1 MRIEEEYKK
10 TGYFWLPGEEANK
23 IPGVLS
29 INEGGKIELEIV
41 GHFEESIKS
50 LREDNDD
57 IIRIIGYVEKDGL
70 VTLDHCFYTNKN
82 ITFGGISKSKIYVQ
96 RVLSGAAW
104 DKDEPLTFNTFYFSV
119 DCLDEWVGISGI
131 NVDRDWDNKTT
142 KITYTPPEKIRFPL
156 NNGMELEINFA
167 YTLPGFPIIKEAKI
181 TQSAYFT
188 LKSKELCELQEFT
201 GVAFKIV
208 NLMCFAMDDIVS
220 IKKVSATSPEIVRE
234 GHDNE
239 NHPVSVKIYYQ
250 SLPYSEKTPKR
261 NWRDMLFHYRIIEDN
276 AQQVF
281 NNWLN
286 AYEYLQPAFSL
297 YFSSKT
303 GAQKYLDGKFLALAQ
318 GLETYHRRTSDEKL
332 MEVEKFDS
340 LVNKILQSC
349 PDENIEWL
357 KGRLTHGNEISL
369 SRRLKRIIEPFKE
382 HLGTSKDRGKLLIKI
397 VDTRNYL
404 THYSENLESK
414 TAKGRNL
421 FILCMRMEA
430 IFILHFLNVVGF
442 SISEVKNTIDNCY
455 SLKQKLREI

>member
-10 TGYFWLPGEEANK
+10 TGYFWLPGEEARK

-29 INEGGKIELEIV
+29 INEGGKIELEII
-41 GHFEESIKS
+41 GHFNESIEN
-50 LREDNDD
+50 LREDNN
-57 IIRIIGYVEKDGL
+57 IIRIIGHVEKDGL
-70 VTLDHCFYTNKN
+70 VTLDHCFYINKN
-82 ITFGGISKSKIYVQ
+82 IAFGGISKSKILVQ

-131 NVDRDWDNKTT
+131 NVDRDQENKTT
-142 KITYTPPEKIRFPL
+142 KITYTPPEKISFPL
-156 NNGMELEINFA
+156 DNGMELEINFA
-167 YTLPGFPIIKEAKI
+167 YSLPSFPLIKEAKI

-188 LKSKELCELQEFT
+188 LKSKELCELKEFT
-201 GVAFKIV
+201 IIAFQIV

-220 IKKVSATSPEIVRE
+220 IKKVSATSPEIIRE
-234 GHDNE
+234 AYDDINY
-239 NHPVSVKIYYQ
+239 PAPIKIYYQ

-261 NWRDMLFHYRIIEDN
+261 NWHDMLFHYRIIKDN

-297 YFSSKT
+297 YFSAKT
-303 GAQKYLDGKFLALAQ
+303 GAQRFLEGKFLALAQ

-332 MEVEKFDS
+332 MEAEEFDL
-340 LVNKILQSC
+340 LVNKILQTC
-349 PDENIEWL
+349 PNENIEWL
-357 KGRLTHGNEISL
+357 RGRLTHGNEISL
-369 SRRLKRIIEPFKE
+369 SKRLKRIIEPFKE
-382 HLGTSKDRGKLLIKI
+382 YLGTSKDRGKLLIKI

-414 TAKGRNL
+414 TAKGRDL
-421 FILCMRMEA
+421 FILCMKMEA

-442 SISEVKNTIDNCY
+442 STSEVKNAVENCY
-455 SLKQKLREI
+455 SLKQKLREL